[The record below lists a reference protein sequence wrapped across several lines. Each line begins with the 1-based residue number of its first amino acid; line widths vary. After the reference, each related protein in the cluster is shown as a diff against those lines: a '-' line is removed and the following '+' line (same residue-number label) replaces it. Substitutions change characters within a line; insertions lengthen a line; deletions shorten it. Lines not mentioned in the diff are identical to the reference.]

1 MTPVK
6 IPVRSWVSQNLRQDF
21 KMLLIVKS
29 FQKTFRLFRD
39 GGFKEEGAFSLFPHF
54 LRGRHLVLF
63 WYKLHMKYRKEK
75 KTILHRLFPEI
86 TIKFLGDG
94 WPQTPPPPLPD
105 KLVPPAFVFR
115 PPELKISFAVPAV
128 MYILPF
134 HKADF
139 PPTGV
144 QVWLNFLNNLTKL
157 FTLLTASFS
166 CRCKENCAHK
176 LAPSKELVLDGV
188 GCQDDTNTTCIW
200 ELYGPPP
207 ATGRISKRSVGE
219 QLISIS
225 YAKQFQLDPRNLIPN
240 RIYTILFNNDN
251 SGFSAQ
257 YSVIT
262 DMFPTN
268 GSCFVSPSEG
278 QVIETQF
285 IISCA
290 GWRDEDSPLRY
301 EFFLGNPEQG
311 PMLLYYG
318 WMPYSNGLFLPPGSK
333 DNKHN
338 VDLFVKISDVLGS
351 YRIVPLQVKVCS
363 YVDHIE
369 MAFKKTLCYFESRV
383 ENRLTFR
390 FSTGDR
396 FWCRG

>member
-1 MTPVK
+1 M
-6 IPVRSWVSQNLRQDF
+6 
-21 KMLLIVKS
+21 
-29 FQKTFRLFRD
+29 D
-39 GGFKEEGAFSLFPHF
+39 GP
-54 LRGRHLVLF
+54 RH
-63 WYKLHMKYRKEK
+63 
-75 KTILHRLFPEI
+75 
-86 TIKFLGDG
+86 
-94 WPQTPPPPLPD
+94 PPPPD

-115 PPELKISFAVPAV
+115 PPELKIYFAVPAV

-139 PPTGV
+139 PPTSV

-240 RIYTILFNNDN
+240 RIYKILFNNDN

-290 GWRDEDSPLRY
+290 GWRDEDSPLWY

-333 DNKHN
+333 DNNHN

-351 YRIVPLQVKVCS
+351 YRIVSLQVKVCS

-369 MAFKKTLCYFESRV
+369 VAFKKTLCYFESRV

-390 FSTGDR
+390 FSTGNR

>member
-1 MTPVK
+1 
-6 IPVRSWVSQNLRQDF
+6 
-21 KMLLIVKS
+21 
-29 FQKTFRLFRD
+29 
-39 GGFKEEGAFSLFPHF
+39 
-54 LRGRHLVLF
+54 
-63 WYKLHMKYRKEK
+63 
-75 KTILHRLFPEI
+75 
-86 TIKFLGDG
+86 
-94 WPQTPPPPLPD
+94 
-105 KLVPPAFVFR
+105 
-115 PPELKISFAVPAV
+115 

-363 YVDHIE
+363 YVDYIE